1 MAQISLPEVKLPDIK
16 LPDGFREMNRDDI
29 VQAAKDMRLPKVD
42 LPNKIELPDI
52 DLSNLE
58 LPKPIADRLPNRK
71 RANPILPI
79 AGLLAVGAVIA
90 GLWYLI
96 TSPVT
101 GPRIKTAVNDLKSR
115 VTGERTELVRYDEEG
130 DLGSLLSDAGD
141 RPKRSSMSSRPYES
155 SSAVPAD
162 GTGVPVG
169 PGEAPEGVTSPT
181 H

>member
-29 VQAAKDMRLPKVD
+29 VQAAKDVRLPKVD
-42 LPNKIELPDI
+42 LNKIELPDI

-58 LPKPIADRLPNRK
+58 LPKAIADRLPNRK
-71 RANPILPI
+71 RPNPILPI

-90 GLWYLI
+90 GIWYLI

-115 VTGERTELVRYDEEG
+115 VTGERSDLVRYDEEG
-130 DLGSLLSDAGD
+130 DLGSLLSDGGD
-141 RPKRSSMSSRPYES
+141 RPKRSSTTSRPYES
-155 SSAVPAD
+155 SSAMPAD

-169 PGEAPEGVTSPT
+169 PGEAPEGMPSPT
-181 H
+181 Y